1 MTKEELLQKGI
12 TEEELDQYVSSLS
25 SDSQEEDPLPAL
37 QKALDGVPEMDT
49 LLKAEKKEEDDKD
62 DSDEG
67 KEEYNEKFMKKM
79 KRYMKE
85 KGKIFKDMKESE
97 KDMKK
102 AVENLD
108 VEEEG
113 GAVVE
118 YSDLAPL
125 LKVLVPAIE
134 NMAKAIPEL
143 AERIEIVSAQADK
156 NYGLMQKA
164 ARVTVEQAK
173 SVNEFLNVPN
183 GRKGVTEKAEMQK
196 AQETSKEQ
204 SGIIYDV
211 LLKAVKEQDRDA
223 GYIISAFES
232 SGRNINSLKPEHK
245 KYIHQ
250 LIQKEAN

>member
-25 SDSQEEDPLPAL
+25 SDSQEEDPLQAL
-37 QKALDGVPEMDT
+37 QKALDGDPEMDT
-49 LLKAEKKEEDDKD
+49 LLKAEKNEDDDKD

-85 KGKIFKDMKESE
+85 KGKIFKDMKDSE

-102 AVENLD
+102 AVEDLD
-108 VEEEG
+108 LESE

-118 YSDLAPL
+118 MEDLAPL
-125 LKVLVPAIE
+125 LNILVPAIE

-143 AERIEIVSAQADK
+143 AERIEVVSAQTDK
-156 NYGLMQKA
+156 NYDLMQKA
-164 ARVTVEQAK
+164 AKVTVEQSK

-183 GRKGVTEKAEMQK
+183 GRKGVTESTEMQK
-196 AQETSKEQ
+196 AQKTSIEQ
-204 SGIIYDV
+204 SKIIYDV
-211 LLKAVKEQDRDA
+211 LLKAVKEKDKDA

-232 SGRNINSLKPEHK
+232 AGKDLNRLNQAQKT
-245 KYIHQ
+245 YIHQ